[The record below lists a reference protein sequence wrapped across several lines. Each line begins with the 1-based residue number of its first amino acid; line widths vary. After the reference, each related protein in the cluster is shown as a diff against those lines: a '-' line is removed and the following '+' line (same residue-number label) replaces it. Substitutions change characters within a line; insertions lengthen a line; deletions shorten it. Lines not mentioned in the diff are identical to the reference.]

1 LDSQPTTPDPQ
12 LLKLHTTLTIDTQAL
27 QADIQSATEKDPTY
41 ARFLKTGEE
50 LDGSHWSRKRNRLIL
65 HENRVFVPDSGDL
78 RLHALRSKHDHKL
91 AGHPRQSKTYQL
103 VCRDYSWPNLKE
115 FVADY
120 VRTCNTCSRNKAR
133 RHKPYGLLKQLPIPS
148 QPWESISMDFI
159 EQLPESEGYTEILV
173 IIDRLTKQ
181 AIFIPTQR
189 SIDVAGLT
197 EIFIRE
203 VFSKHGT
210 PNHITSDRGSEFVS
224 KFFRS
229 LASALDIK
237 LHFTSGYHPE
247 ADGQTKRTNQMLEQ
261 YLRIFCTYQQSD
273 WAKLLPLAEFA
284 FNSAPSAT
292 TNISPF
298 FTNKGYHPKLEIQT
312 DRESW
317 SDAARP
323 YLANLEATHTKLRQ
337 TIANAQARYQK
348 WGDNHRLSAPEIKI
362 GDNVFV
368 LAKFIKTTRPSKKLS
383 ERYLGPFEVIGDP
396 GTHSYLIKLPKHL
409 RSIHPIC
416 HKPPLWLSPFLL
428 FFSLYFLFYL

>member
-1 LDSQPTTPDPQ
+1 
-12 LLKLHTTLTIDTQAL
+12 
-27 QADIQSATEKDPTY
+27 
-41 ARFLKTGEE
+41 
-50 LDGSHWSRKRNRLIL
+50 
-65 HENRVFVPDSGDL
+65 
-78 RLHALRSKHDHKL
+78 
-91 AGHPRQSKTYQL
+91 
-103 VCRDYSWPNLKE
+103 
-115 FVADY
+115 
-120 VRTCNTCSRNKAR
+120 
-133 RHKPYGLLKQLPIPS
+133 
-148 QPWESISMDFI
+148 MDFI

-189 SIDVAGLT
+189 SIDAAGLT

-210 PNHITSDRGSEFVS
+210 PNHVTSNRGSEFVL

-237 LHFTSGYHPE
+237 LYFTSGYHPE
-247 ADGQTKRTNQMLEQ
+247 ADGQTKRTNQTLEQ

-284 FNSAPSAT
+284 FNNAPLAT

-298 FTNKGYHPKLEIQT
+298 FANKGYHPKLEIQT

-323 YLANLEATHTKLRQ
+323 YLANLEAMHAKLRQ
-337 TIANAQARYQK
+337 TIANAQTRYQK

-368 LAKFIKTTRPSKKLS
+368 LAKFIKTTRPLKKLS
-383 ERYLGPFEVIGDP
+383 ERYLGPFEVIGHP
-396 GTHSYLIKLPKHL
+396 GTHSYLIKLPEHL
-409 RSIHPIC
+409 RSIHPVFHISQLEPSPTSQIPDR
-416 HKPPLWLSPFLL
+416 HNPPPPPIKTADHLEFEVAQILDSKLDKRRKDPLLYYVHWAGYEGTGEEYSWLMAANLENAAELMTDFHLRHPDRPRPPQPGDL
-428 FFSLYFLFYL
+428 FTPQNS